1 MLIIIGNFQWNLG
14 DLKYPVSQSAECAKE
29 KLYLP
34 NKKINTNLE
43 IIKTYIFQK
52 NGYDYQLNRNLLV
65 ITSQKWPHTASYH
78 L

>member
-34 NKKINTNLE
+34 KKNL
-43 IIKTYIFQK
+43 Y
-52 NGYDYQLNRNLLV
+52 NC
-65 ITSQKWPHTASYH
+65 
-78 L
+78 